1 MQKTNLKTL
10 TLITAD
16 KGYEEA
22 MKRPGEKLFIRIY
35 HSRYHALSVSKAFC
49 SGLHRLTGATFDT
62 DDGGCIMIHTDKTL
76 TFL

>member
-22 MKRPGEKLFIRIY
+22 VKRPGEKLFIRIY
-35 HSRYHALSVSKAFC
+35 RRYHALSVSKAFC
-49 SGLHRLTGATFDT
+49 SGLHRLTGGD
-62 DDGGCIMIHTDKTL
+62 L
-76 TFL
+76 